1 MLNFWVVIC
10 QVVLVRVLQKT
21 FCKKNKNYIYYT
33 SNATH
38 SEHMACV
45 RSIRNW
51 LIPAHL
57 ILCCELQSY
66 WLEQGTITNFKRKSI
81 IETATKLRDKKHPNI
96 RILIIPKQDLAVDRQ
111 SQVINKQNQ
120 PIRQTTLY
128 SKCYIKGLNWMYS
141 TSNLKDTGH
150 TGPFL
155 FNFHVHM

>member
-1 MLNFWVVIC
+1 MMGHGKGDFLLDMHVFFSIYVKFLGGCPCSCAPKDI
-10 QVVLVRVLQKT
+10 LQK
-21 FCKKNKNYIYYT
+21 KQELYILY
-33 SNATH
+33 
-38 SEHMACV
+38 
-45 RSIRNW
+45 I
-51 LIPAHL
+51 
-57 ILCCELQSY
+57 
-66 WLEQGTITNFKRKSI
+66 KR

-141 TSNLKDTGH
+141 TSNLKDTGY

-155 FNFHVHM
+155 FNFHAHM